1 MPTPAVLF
9 GGPSPEHDISI
20 STGLQATRTLGD
32 VLAIYWAKNGDFH
45 LVDPG
50 LEVSDFADGVPR
62 KARELTFD
70 ARPGQGW
77 TQKKKPLD
85 ITIVVNCCHGGPG
98 EDGTIQGAM
107 DLAGYRYTGPGQA
120 GSALGMD
127 KLAFAASVSNAGLP
141 SLPRLLLEPGV
152 APGFDAPY
160 IVKPRFGGSSI
171 GIEVVDDLDTALA
184 LLRTSPHLGDGAV
197 IEPFLSGFRDL
208 NVAVRTYPNLSLSNI
223 EEPKISGDGLYS
235 YEQKYLA
242 WGDGGTTG
250 NSVPADVE
258 PGLESQIAEIAPKV
272 AALVGVRSVARIDF
286 LDAAGTLY
294 VNEINTIPGSLS
306 AKLFVDPAV
315 SRKELLDGMIAE
327 ALASPPRAFST
338 HGADGTALRNAST
351 IASKLG

>member
-32 VLAIYWAKNGDFH
+32 VVAIYWSKNGGFH

-50 LEVSDFADGVPR
+50 LEVTDFADGVPR
-62 KARELTFD
+62 RARELTFD
-70 ARPGQGW
+70 ARPGHGW
-77 TQKKKPLD
+77 VLKKKPLD
-85 ITIVVNCCHGGPG
+85 ISVVVNCCHGGPG

-107 DLAGYRYTGPGQA
+107 DMAGYRYTGPGQA

-127 KLAFAASVSNAGLP
+127 KLAFAASVANAGLP
-141 SLPRLLLEPGV
+141 GLPRLLLEPGV
-152 APGFDAPY
+152 APDFEGPY

-171 GIEVVDDLDTALA
+171 GIEVVDDLETALA
-184 LLRTSPHLGDGAV
+184 LLPTSPHLSDGAV
-197 IEPFLSGFRDL
+197 LEPFLSEFRDL
-208 NVAVRTYPNLSLSNI
+208 NVAVRTHPKLSLSNI
-223 EEPKISGDGLYS
+223 EEPRTGGNGLYS

-242 WGDGGTTG
+242 WGDGGAPANT
-250 NSVPADVE
+250 VPADVD
-258 PGLESQIAEIAPKV
+258 PVLAARIHEIAPKV

-306 AKLFVDPAV
+306 AKLFVDPPV
-315 SRKELLDGMIAE
+315 SRRELLDGMIAE
-327 ALASPPRAFST
+327 ALGSPPRAFST
-338 HGADGTALRNAST
+338 HGADGTALRNASS

>member
-1 MPTPAVLF
+1 MPTAAVLF

-32 VLAIYWAKNGDFH
+32 VLAIYWSKTGGFH

-50 LEVSDFADGVPR
+50 LEVTDFADGLPR

-77 TQKKKPLD
+77 VLKKKPLD
-85 ITIVVNCCHGGPG
+85 VSVVVNCCHGGPG

-127 KLAFAASVSNAGLP
+127 KLAFAASVANAGLP

-152 APGFDAPY
+152 TPEFDGPY

-197 IEPFLSGFRDL
+197 IEPFLPEFRDL
-208 NVAVRTYPNLSLSNI
+208 NVAVRTYPALTLSNI
-223 EEPKISGDGLYS
+223 EEPRTSGDGLYS

-242 WGDGGTTG
+242 WGDAGAPANT
-250 NSVPADVE
+250 VPADVDAA
-258 PGLESQIAEIAPKV
+258 LEAQIREIAPKV

-306 AKLFVDPAV
+306 AKLFVDPPV

-327 ALASPPRAFST
+327 ALASSPRAFST

>member
-1 MPTPAVLF
+1 MPTAAVLF

-32 VLAIYWAKNGDFH
+32 VTAIYWSKTGGFH

-50 LEVSDFADGVPR
+50 LEVSAFADGVPR

-77 TQKKKPLD
+77 VLKKKPLD
-85 ITIVVNCCHGGPG
+85 ISVVVNCCHGGPG

-127 KLAFAASVSNAGLP
+127 KLAFAASVANVGLP

-152 APGFDAPY
+152 TPGFHGPY

-197 IEPFLSGFRDL
+197 IEPFLAEFCDL
-208 NVAVRTYPNLSLSNI
+208 NVAVRTYPALRLSNI
-223 EEPKISGDGLYS
+223 EEPRTSGDGLYS

-242 WGDGGTTG
+242 WGDGGAPANT
-250 NSVPADVE
+250 VPADVDA
-258 PGLESQIAEIAPKV
+258 GLEAQIHEIAPKV

-306 AKLFVDPAV
+306 AKLFVDPPV

>member
-32 VLAIYWAKNGDFH
+32 VLAIYWSKTGGFH
-45 LVDPG
+45 LVDPE
-50 LEVSDFADGVPR
+50 LEVTEFADGLPR
-62 KARELTFD
+62 KARELSFD
-70 ARPGQGW
+70 AQPGRGW
-77 TQKKKPLD
+77 VLKKKPLD
-85 ITIVVNCCHGGPG
+85 ISVVVNCCHGGPG

-127 KLAFAASVSNAGLP
+127 KLAFAASVANEGLTG
-141 SLPRLLLEPGV
+141 LPRLLLVPGIS
-152 APGFDAPY
+152 PDFDGPY

-171 GIEVVDDLDTALA
+171 GIEVVDDMDTALA
-184 LLRTSPHLGDGAV
+184 LLRSSPHLGDGAV
-197 IEPFLSGFRDL
+197 IEPFLSEFRDL
-208 NVAVRTYPNLSLSNI
+208 NVAVRTYPEISLSNI
-223 EEPKISGDGLYS
+223 EEPRKTGDGLYS

-242 WGDGGTTG
+242 WGDEGSPG
-250 NSVPADVE
+250 NTVPADVDAV
-258 PGLESQIAEIAPKV
+258 LEAQIREIAPKV

-286 LDAAGTLY
+286 LEAAGTLY

-306 AKLFVDPAV
+306 AKLFVDPPV
-315 SRKELLDGMIAE
+315 SRRELLDGMIAE
-327 ALASPPRAFST
+327 ALASPARTFST

>member
-20 STGLQATRTLGD
+20 STGLQAARTLGD
-32 VLAIYWAKNGDFH
+32 VTAIYWAKNGGFH
-45 LVDPG
+45 LVDAG
-50 LEVSDFADGVPR
+50 CEVTDFVDGVPR
-62 KARELTFD
+62 KARELAFD
-70 ARPGQGW
+70 VRPGQGW
-77 TQKKKPLD
+77 LQKKKPLD
-85 ITIVVNCCHGGPG
+85 ISVVVNCCHGGPG

-127 KLAFAASVSNAGLP
+127 KLAFTASVMNAGLP
-141 SLPRLLLEPGV
+141 SLPRLLLEPDLTLPF
-152 APGFDAPY
+152 AAPY

-184 LLRTSPHLGDGAV
+184 LRATSPHLGDGAV
-197 IEPFLSGFRDL
+197 IEPFLSEFRDL
-208 NVAVRTYPNLSLSNI
+208 NVAVRTYPGFSLSNI
-223 EEPKISGDGLYS
+223 EEPRTSGDGLYS

-242 WGDGGTTG
+242 WGDSGGPANT
-250 NSVPADVE
+250 VPADV
-258 PGLESQIAEIAPKV
+258 GTDLEAQILEIAPKV

-315 SRKELLDGMIAE
+315 SRKELLDGMVAE

-338 HGADGTALRNAST
+338 HGADGTALRNASS

>member
-32 VLAIYWAKNGDFH
+32 VIAIYWSKNGGFH
-45 LVDPG
+45 RVDPG
-50 LEVSDFADGVPR
+50 LEVTDFADGVPR
-62 KARELTFD
+62 KARELVFD
-70 ARPGQGW
+70 ARPGRGW
-77 TQKKKPLD
+77 VLKKRPLE
-85 ITIVVNCCHGGPG
+85 ISVVVNCCHGGPG
-98 EDGTIQGAM
+98 EDGTIQGVM

-127 KLAFAASVSNAGLP
+127 KLAFAASVANAGLP
-141 SLPRLLLEPGV
+141 SLPRLLLEPGIH
-152 APGFDAPY
+152 PEFDAPY

-171 GIEVVDDLDTALA
+171 GIEVVDDIDTALA
-184 LLRTSPHLGDGAV
+184 LLRSSPHLGDGAV
-197 IEPFLSGFRDL
+197 IEPFLSRFRDL
-208 NVAVRTYPNLSLSNI
+208 NVAVRTHPQLSLSNI
-223 EEPKISGDGLYS
+223 EEPRTAGNGLYS
-235 YEQKYLA
+235 YKEKYLA
-242 WGDGGTTG
+242 WGDGGAAANT
-250 NSVPADVE
+250 VPADVE
-258 PGLESQIAEIAPKV
+258 PTLEAQIHEIAPKV

-286 LDAAGTLY
+286 LDAEGTLY

-306 AKLFVDPAV
+306 AKLFVDPPV

-327 ALASPPRAFST
+327 AHASPPRAFST